1 MSTKVIS
8 YEGIIAVESL
18 FGAWERFQLGKK
30 KRKDV
35 QIFNYHLEDNIFDL
49 HTSLKKS
56 TYTHDKYIPFYVN
69 DPKQRHI
76 HKATVKDRLV
86 HQAIYSALYPIF
98 DPTFIFDSY
107 SCRNDKGT
115 HKAIQRLQVF
125 LKKSSKNYSQ
135 NTYVLKCDI
144 NKFFASVDKDI
155 LLSIIIKTIQ
165 DGKTILLIKE
175 VLDSFPQG
183 LPLGNLTSQLFANVY
198 LNELDQYIK
207 HDLRI
212 KHYIRYCDDFII
224 VNQDKE
230 FLLSLIVKIEG
241 FLWHRL
247 KLQLHP
253 RKVILRKFSWG
264 IDFLGYVV
272 LPHYILPRT
281 KTKKRLFHKLD
292 RKMEELTR
300 DYISYDSFNQSFQ
313 SYLGYL
319 KHANSFKLKQRLRNH
334 LYFLY
339 SNISSKSSQI

>member
-18 FGAWERFQLGKK
+18 FRAWERFQLGKK

-56 TYTHDKYIPFYVN
+56 IYTHDDYIPFYVN

-86 HQAIYSALYPIF
+86 HQAIYSSLYPIF

-115 HKAIQRLQVF
+115 HKAVKRLQVF

-135 NTYVLKCDI
+135 DTYVLKCDVS
-144 NKFFASVDKDI
+144 KYFASVDKDI
-155 LLSIIIKTIQ
+155 LLSIINKTIQ
-165 DGKTILLIKE
+165 DERTIFLIKK
-175 VLDSFPQG
+175 VLDSFPRG

-198 LNELDQYIK
+198 LNELDQFIK
-207 HDLRI
+207 HELHIR
-212 KHYIRYCDDFII
+212 HYIRYCDDFII
-224 VNQDKE
+224 VSQDEK
-230 FLLSLIVKIEG
+230 LLDSLIEKVDG
-241 FLWHRL
+241 FLQQQL
-247 KLQLHP
+247 KIKLHP
-253 RKVILRKFSWG
+253 RKILIRKFSWG
-264 IDFLGYVV
+264 IDFLGYVI

-281 KTKKRLFHKLD
+281 KTKKRLFQKLD
-292 RKMEELTR
+292 KKMEELTR
-300 DYISYDSFNQSFQ
+300 DYISYDSFNQSLQ
-313 SYLGYL
+313 SYFGYL
-319 KHANSFKLKQRLRNH
+319 KHANSFKLKQRLKNH
-334 LYFLY
+334 LYFLH
-339 SNISSKSSQI
+339 SNTSDKSSSV